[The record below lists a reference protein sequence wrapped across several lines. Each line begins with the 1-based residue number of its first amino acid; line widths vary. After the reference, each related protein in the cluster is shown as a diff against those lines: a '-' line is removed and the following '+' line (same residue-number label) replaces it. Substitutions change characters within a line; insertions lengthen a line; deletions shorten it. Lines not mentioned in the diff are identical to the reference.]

1 MQEWVGT
8 GALLVGAGE
17 NLSLHTQSDPTKAGI
32 AWTSSSRRGCGQCQ
46 EILALG
52 AAGEIPQGSF
62 GGKEEGLGCWV
73 GRAAPA
79 APGDISRMVFPPQA
93 PSHPPELLPVEIK
106 ELGQAQPLSWGCS
119 CVLGCISRCRAAF
132 PGWSLSRNSVA
143 RKQERGGSCGGFCV
157 SLLPRDTCGGS
168 FQPSAPASRLRN
180 LSERCLIAAAGIAE
194 QEEQGIHPEC

>member
-1 MQEWVGT
+1 M
-8 GALLVGAGE
+8 
-17 NLSLHTQSDPTKAGI
+17 
-32 AWTSSSRRGCGQCQ
+32 
-46 EILALG
+46 
-52 AAGEIPQGSF
+52 
-62 GGKEEGLGCWV
+62 LGCCRSGLELGLCSLGQ
-73 GRAAPA
+73 GRISPSTPKVTLQKLGLHGPA
-79 APGDISRMVFPPQA
+79 APGGAVGNASRSWHWELQEKSPKDPLVGRRKVWGAGWDEQHQQLLGTSPGWFFPPQA

-106 ELGQAQPLSWGCS
+106 ELGQAQPLS

-168 FQPSAPASRLRN
+168 FQPSAPASRLRS